1 MALKRILESIDKVSA
16 KILGLQN
23 NVRPNIVKKTNN
35 SIVIYSNE
43 SNKRYTQSES
53 IDEFLNSLSKVDKQ
67 DRQKLGITLGKAL
80 GKDLVISFDVNS
92 NEENSHDQ

>member
-1 MALKRILESIDKVSA
+1 MALKRIVESIDKVSA

-43 SNKRYTQSES
+43 SNKRYIQSES

-67 DRQKLGITLGKAL
+67 DRQKLGVTLGKAL

-92 NEENSHDQ
+92 DEGNSHDQ